1 MAGYKNMME
10 VENNRE
16 KIYNY
21 FKDKT
26 NVLTTQCLAD
36 LQMGENT
43 KRYLEWLTLRN
54 HLTRVK
60 RTIEGKRQY
69 VYNLGSV
76 EYVREIAPPT
86 QKEVDAADLVASV
99 TRVYKLLDRP
109 KGVEAKREKKA
120 SGYAG
125 NMQSS
130 MQTFITW

>member
-1 MAGYKNMME
+1 MAGYKNIAE

-16 KIYNY
+16 KVYNY
-21 FKDKT
+21 FKGKT
-26 NVLTTQCLAD
+26 NVMTSQCLED

-60 RTIEGKRQY
+60 RTIDGKRQY

-109 KGVEAKREKKA
+109 KSDDAKREKKA

-130 MQTFITW
+130 MQNFITW